1 MLTQRIGFEHRGD
14 KLAST
19 PKPEQHDSPL
29 SPGERLSLAG
39 VLSLTF
45 LTFVSTFSFGWVY
58 DDPPQ
63 IPQNPYLQWH
73 RLGYLFTHHLW
84 ASRAGTEA
92 RFYRPLLSLWF
103 LINKSLFGLN
113 PHWFHVTTVVAH
125 VTATGM
131 AFLIA
136 RKFLRD
142 SGAALLAAAIFGV
155 HPLQVEAAS
164 WISAVNDP
172 LAAVLCFA
180 SFLAYRR
187 ARTAGQTS
195 SVTGWW
201 IISSISFFS
210 ALLTKEVSVAL
221 PAIVLIDFCTADGP
235 AATKPSPR
243 KVAMVATVYAL
254 TAGLWLVV
262 RTLVLG
268 RTATIGLLAAR
279 DTTLLTAPKLL
290 LFDLYRVFFPIG
302 LSPQYDFRPIES
314 AGTEFIFALGIL
326 AALAWLAIAAARRN
340 PQLWIAYAWLVFP
353 LLPTT
358 NLAWMNQ
365 DDFVHDRYMYMSMLG
380 VALLAGFAY
389 AALQRR
395 WPHTRIVPLLC
406 IVLMAGMGF
415 VSAIQSQYWAN
426 DVFLFSHAVN
436 IAPRN
441 EWSHLNYGS
450 ALSARKRFSD
460 AAAQF
465 VESHK
470 LQAGWQAADSAAYS
484 YQSSGDI
491 SQAEHWFTVAA
502 QENPEL
508 ADAWFGL
515 AQIRLEQ
522 HRPDDAISFLQKA
535 LAIQPDAE
543 GYHYALGTALEQV
556 SRASDA
562 LEAYKTELRLHP
574 YQTGARKAI
583 ERLESIAPK
592 IRKQ

>member
-1 MLTQRIGFEHRGD
+1 
-14 KLAST
+14 
-19 PKPEQHDSPL
+19 
-29 SPGERLSLAG
+29 

-63 IPQNPYLQWH
+63 IPQNQYLQWSK
-73 RLGYLFTHHLW
+73 LGYLFTHHLW
-84 ASRAGTEA
+84 ASRAGSEA

-142 SGAALLAAAIFGV
+142 TGAALLAAAIFGV

-195 SVTGWW
+195 SATGWW
-201 IISSISFFS
+201 IISSMSFFS
-210 ALLTKEVSVAL
+210 ALLTKEVSVVL
-221 PAIVLIDFCTADGP
+221 PAIVLIDFWTADGP
-235 AATKPSPR
+235 AATNPSPR

-314 AGTEFIFALGIL
+314 AGTEFIFTIGIL

-395 WPHTRIVPLLC
+395 WPHTRLVPLLC
-406 IVLMAGMGF
+406 IVLIAGMGF
-415 VSAIQSQYWAN
+415 ASAIQSQYWAN
-426 DVFLFSHAVN
+426 DVFLFSRAVN

-450 ALSARKRFSD
+450 ALSERKRFSE

-470 LQAGWQAADSAAYS
+470 LQGGWQAADSAAYS

-491 SQAEHWFTVAA
+491 WQAEHWFTVAA

-562 LEAYKTELRLHP
+562 LEAYQTELRLHP

-583 ERLESIAPK
+583 ERLESSAPK